1 MEGKSF
7 KEGMDEVREKFLTVY
22 LVGTTVNCLKFQT
35 LFSFTSQLE
44 NWLSRLGFTNKCQNS
59 TQGRARLD

>member
-35 LFSFTSQLE
+35 LFSFASKLKS
-44 NWLSRLGFTNKCQNS
+44 WLSGLGFTN
-59 TQGRARLD
+59 